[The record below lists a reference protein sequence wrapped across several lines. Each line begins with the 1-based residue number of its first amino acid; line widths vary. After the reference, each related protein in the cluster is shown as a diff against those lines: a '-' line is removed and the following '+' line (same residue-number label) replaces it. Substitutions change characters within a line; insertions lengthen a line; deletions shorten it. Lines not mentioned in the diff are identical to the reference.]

1 MPEYV
6 WIYNNRQV
14 SEHVRVVNI
23 THTVHTACSL
33 YKWMSIKRWAYS
45 EPWERS
51 KIKFG
56 KIIKTVN
63 YFCKTFHLQR
73 LSCFQYVGFELC
85 QGSEHSWIVNMTV
98 FWLCMPC
105 ICWKVLNI
113 FEYARFLQMRGLHK
127 ILNIPEYGWI
137 IPE

>member
-23 THTVHTACSL
+23 THTVHTASSL

-56 KIIKTVN
+56 KIIKTAN
-63 YFCKTFHLQR
+63 YFSKTFHLEP
-73 LSCFQYVGFELC
+73 LSCF
-85 QGSEHSWIVNMTV
+85 
-98 FWLCMPC
+98 
-105 ICWKVLNI
+105 
-113 FEYARFLQMRGLHK
+113 
-127 ILNIPEYGWI
+127 
-137 IPE
+137 